1 MFKVKE
7 IFKYCLPLLIVLCMA
22 AAYNLSGT
30 FTGYF
35 YGNGAGLNSLSA
47 TNLVDLGTVITNYVS
62 VIQGTNSSVAL
73 PFVAMNVSGGQT
85 NYNASFNGGAMQN
98 LQSTNTVYP
107 MSIIAGNG
115 IVTFNNSYAICPTN
129 ASFTFG
135 APIIPSFSSFWK
147 ETIIVSNYLG
157 SSINLTAPA
166 NCTFQGTWTCNH
178 KTKVEFTYDGT
189 TNAVSTP
196 LY

>member
-1 MFKVKE
+1 MFRFKE
-7 IFKYCLPLLIVLCMA
+7 IFKYCLPFLVFLCVA

-35 YGNGAGLNSLSA
+35 YGNGSGLTSLNAS
-47 TNLVDLGTVITNYVS
+47 NLSNLGTVLTNYIA
-62 VIQGTNSSVAL
+62 VIQGTNNTSAL
-73 PFVAMNVSGGQT
+73 PLVAMNVSNGAT
-85 NYNASFNGGAMQN
+85 NYNATFNGGAMQN

-135 APIIPSFSSFWK
+135 APIISSFSSFWK

-157 SSINLTAPA
+157 SSINITAPA
-166 NCTFQGTWTCNH
+166 NCTFQGTWTCNI
-178 KTKVEFTYDGT
+178 KTKIEFTYDGT
-189 TNAVSTP
+189 TNAVATP
-196 LY
+196 LF